1 MPHSGG
7 RVGKGIYLASENSK
21 SAGYVRSDYKSKTG
35 IMFLCE
41 GAMGKEAKI
50 FRDDSS
56 LVKPPKGFDSVL
68 AVGASE
74 PDPSKDATMK
84 IDGKNVVIPQGKVIS
99 QTDSL
104 LALCLLLQRAVVAA
118 CARRRGSSEP
128 VCAAAAAA
136 AAAAHQPIRNS
147 LVEDETTFSQS
158 EYLLYQESQVRIRY
172 AITFRWCVETRA
184 SFSLHSCPS
193 LVSADI
199 FARVLGCTAV

>member
-118 CARRRGSSEP
+118 CARRRYEEVLNRFVLLLLLLLLLLLPISPFGTRWSRMRQPFRSRSTCCIRSPKFGFAMRLRSAGASKQELRSHFT
-128 VCAAAAAA
+128 AAL
-136 AAAAHQPIRNS
+136 R
-147 LVEDETTFSQS
+147 
-158 EYLLYQESQVRIRY
+158 
-172 AITFRWCVETRA
+172 
-184 SFSLHSCPS
+184 
-193 LVSADI
+193 
-199 FARVLGCTAV
+199 

>member
-1 MPHSGG
+1 VWLWLAQGLRIMPHSGG

-104 LALCLLLQRAVVAA
+104 LALW
-118 CARRRGSSEP
+118 S
-128 VCAAAAAA
+128 AAAAGCCRRLRTS
-136 AAAAHQPIRNS
+136 P
-147 LVEDETTFSQS
+147 L
-158 EYLLYQESQVRIRY
+158 
-172 AITFRWCVETRA
+172 TRK
-184 SFSLHSCPS
+184 F
-193 LVSADI
+193 
-199 FARVLGCTAV
+199 